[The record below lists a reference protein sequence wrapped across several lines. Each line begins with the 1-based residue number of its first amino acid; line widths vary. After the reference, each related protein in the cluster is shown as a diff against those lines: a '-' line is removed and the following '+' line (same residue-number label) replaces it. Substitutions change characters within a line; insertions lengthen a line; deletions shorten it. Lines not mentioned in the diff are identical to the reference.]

1 MQDPASRISSLL
13 TSVGEVPLIRHK
25 SADSVWR
32 VLQHVVRLIDFTFF
46 NVSNLLSDLLESI
59 DEAVDFSF
67 VLGLSWLNHK
77 TSDKGPRHRRG
88 VEAIVHQ
95 SLSNVFFCDA
105 CFLFKFVQVNVKL
118 MGDSALV
125 PSKRYFVVVL
135 KLIRHIV
142 CI

>member
-25 SADSVWR
+25 SADSVWC

-59 DEAVDFSF
+59 DEAVDFSLIF
-67 VLGLSWLNHK
+67 GLCWLNHE
-77 TSDKGPRHRRG
+77 TSDKGPRHRGG

-95 SLSNVFFCDA
+95 SLRNVFFGDA
-105 CFLFKFVQVNVKL
+105 CFLF
-118 MGDSALV
+118 
-125 PSKRYFVVVL
+125 
-135 KLIRHIV
+135 
-142 CI
+142 